1 MKFIV
6 SQELKKQLLSSFEEN
21 SFENSI
27 YDLEQTKAF
36 KVRTFTY
43 LVIEDII
50 IQDLQ
55 LIHSLY
61 NKHPCLKIIFYYD
74 PSKIPLEKVLSLPV
88 ALPFSKSQ
96 NFQKFNEFLIV
107 LKKRQA
113 EKPVSRNL
121 FNAGIFLDVDQRLLT
136 KDFKQIRLS
145 EMEFKL
151 LHSLIL
157 RHGRV
162 VSKETLLEEVWNYNL
177 FSNSKTLEVHISR
190 LRKAL
195 KKNFNISPIKTI
207 YKTGYMFKL

>member
-27 YDLEQTKAF
+27 YDLEQTKIF
-36 KVRTFTY
+36 KVRTLTY
-43 LVIEDII
+43 LVIEDIV

-61 NKHPCLKIIFYYD
+61 NKHPSLKIIFYYD

-88 ALPFSKSQ
+88 ALPFSKIQ
-96 NFQKFNEFLIV
+96 KFQKFYEFLLI

-113 EKPVSRNL
+113 ENPVSRNL
-121 FNAGIFLDVDQRLLT
+121 FKAGIFLDVDQRLLT

-151 LHSLIL
+151 LHSLML

-162 VSKETLLEEVWNYNL
+162 VSKETLLDEVWNYHL

-207 YKTGYMFKL
+207 YKTGYMFEL